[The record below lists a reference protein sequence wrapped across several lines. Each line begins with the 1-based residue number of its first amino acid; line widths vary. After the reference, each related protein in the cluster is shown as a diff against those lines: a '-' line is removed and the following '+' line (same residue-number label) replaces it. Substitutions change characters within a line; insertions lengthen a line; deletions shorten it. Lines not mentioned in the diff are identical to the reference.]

1 MRFSGRFWQGQG
13 QETAKTAKNAKNAT
27 TIKNLIS
34 LYEVGPLMKLAV
46 NRPSHSQF
54 LWVLIS
60 YEVHKLGMKKPKLW
74 GFPGGM

>member
-13 QETAKTAKNAKNAT
+13 QESAKTAKTAKNAKNAT
-27 TIKNLIS
+27 TLKNLMS

-60 YEVHKLGMKKPKLW
+60 YEVHKL
-74 GFPGGM
+74 